1 MKTKAE
7 YIAEHIIK
15 WEGGWSTH
23 PADSYACTMSGI
35 TIATYQQYFGKD
47 KTCKDLKKLT
57 EKEWVYIFK
66 QGFYHKAKID
76 QIENWSLALLVCDL
90 CWMSGPKTSIKK
102 IQKVLGVAADGII
115 GPITLKA
122 LNDSPEE
129 NFYEIVQMREK
140 WYKAIVQKSPEK
152 KVFLRGWMN
161 RLNSIK
167 YSEYSDE
174 TGR

>member
-1 MKTKAE
+1 MTKAE
-7 YIAEHIIK
+7 YIANHIRK

-76 QIENWSLALLVCDL
+76 QIENWSLALLVCDIAF
-90 CWMSGPKTSIKK
+90 MSGPKTSIKK
-102 IQKVLGVAADGII
+102 IQRVLGVSADGII

-122 LNDSPEE
+122 LNDTPEE
-129 NFYEIVQMREK
+129 NFYEIWNMRKK
-140 WYKAIVQKSPEK
+140 WYEAIVQKSPEK
-152 KVFLRGWMN
+152 KVFLHGWYN
-161 RLNSIK
+161 RLNSINFNA
-167 YSEYSDE
+167 DLND
-174 TGR
+174 

>member
-1 MKTKAE
+1 MTKAE
-7 YIAEHIIK
+7 YIANHIRK

-57 EKEWVYIFK
+57 EKEWVTIFK

-90 CWMSGPKTSIKK
+90 CWMSGPQTSIKK
-102 IQKVLGVAADGII
+102 IQRVLGVAADGII

-122 LNDSPEE
+122 FANPVERRMSSGITL
-129 NFYEIVQMREK
+129 
-140 WYKAIVQKSPEK
+140 
-152 KVFLRGWMN
+152 
-161 RLNSIK
+161 
-167 YSEYSDE
+167 
-174 TGR
+174 